1 MYCANCGKELLD
13 SAKFCSAC
21 GARVEADVV
30 ETTRS
35 YVDKASF
42 DEDAPVK
49 RPVTNKVVFDWSNVI
64 DEPLKKDVPE
74 VESPWGTEA
83 PVVNQPASGLGMPEH
98 VTESLVES
106 AVEPEAEHKA
116 IRFSDDDNLFEELN
130 KPSTDPGRTMS
141 FIDILKQE
149 REERDVVEA
158 NQAEA
163 SKAVDDLI
171 DNSEQAIDTGAAYSD
186 YLNSR
191 GTADENE
198 AEQKYED
205 QLRAAAPQIYE
216 PKMYEE
222 TEFIPPV
229 ELEQEDDDEDI
240 VEIDFDSMQTQ
251 ETEAVDLAEEEASKV
266 LDDIIV
272 ELVGEDEDDNEI
284 EEATETGETKETAEV
299 DDDDEESDS
308 ESDVEDS
315 YLNFDYVPSH
325 RAMKNELDEE
335 EDENDDSEDDES
347 EGDESEEDE
356 SSDDYSVDGTEE
368 EIDDEEDENAE
379 EGDTDATPFVAAVA
393 KEAEPESVESEIE
406 ALKRRLA
413 ELIGEDNEEPIEI
426 PKADTVTIEDLVEPQ
441 VEEESVEEHEH
452 IEDTVEEPAQ
462 ELDDET
468 IKESAESPAD
478 LFEELMSDS
487 SDVTSDSSDEIVE
500 EQNDDL
506 DVMLGEI
513 LGQEV
518 APVEADASIKEIEDN
533 SDENTS
539 EEVIETTEEV
549 VAVIDAPGEDAA
561 TDAMSIEDLEK
572 ELFGD
577 EAAVDD
583 AENEATKKIDKF
595 YTLYK
600 KNEEF
605 QQLLDE
611 EYNKLN
617 GGEESS
623 NEVPNVDALL
633 SQKEDIPAPAL
644 ETPAIAS
651 PVTAE
656 PAEKAAVAE
665 TPAAPALEEAS
676 APVSKKEVKAQKK
689 AAKKAALE
697 ELDDDEEGGNA
708 LTVIAI
714 IIAVLLVILLVVIL
728 ILNFFP
734 DTGAAS
740 AISSV
745 LEKVTNLFAS
755 VPGADD
761 SFLL

>member
-30 ETTRS
+30 DTTRS
-35 YVDKASF
+35 YVDKTSF
-42 DEDAPVK
+42 EEDAPVK

-64 DEPLKKDVPE
+64 DEPLKKEIPE
-74 VESPWGTEA
+74 VESPWATDA
-83 PVVNQPASGLGMPEH
+83 PVAKQPASGLGTPEH
-98 VTESLVES
+98 VADTSMKP
-106 AVEPEAEHKA
+106 AVAAAAEHKA
-116 IRFSDDDNLFEELN
+116 IRFSDGDNLLEELN

-158 NQAEA
+158 NPAEA
-163 SKAVDDLI
+163 SKAVDDYV
-171 DNSEQAIDTGAAYSD
+171 DSNEQAIDTGAAYSD

-191 GTADENE
+191 GTADEHE

-216 PKMYEE
+216 PKVYQE
-222 TEFIPPV
+222 TEFVPPV
-229 ELEQEDDDEDI
+229 ELEQEDDTEEM
-240 VEIDFDSMQTQ
+240 VEFDFDSMHS
-251 ETEAVDLAEEEASKV
+251 EEPKAVSPTEEDASKV

-272 ELVGEDEDDNEI
+272 ELVGEDADDDNIGIVKEAD
-284 EEATETGETKETAEV
+284 EEEEPEFELSYEDEDGSINDDDDTTEAD
-299 DDDDEESDS
+299 DDDDEEESDD

-325 RAMKNELDEE
+325 RAMKNEHEDEE
-335 EDENDDSEDDES
+335 DSDDDSEDDES
-347 EGDESEEDE
+347 SDEY
-356 SSDDYSVDGTEE
+356 SDDDTEE
-368 EIDDEEDENAE
+368 VSDEEDDENSKE
-379 EGDTDATPFVAAVA
+379 EGTDTTPFVAAVV
-393 KEAEPESVESEIE
+393 PETEQESEESEIE

-426 PKADTVTIEDLVEPQ
+426 PKADVPTIEDLVEPKS
-441 VEEESVEEHEH
+441 EEESVEE
-452 IEDTVEEPAQ
+452 
-462 ELDDET
+462 
-468 IKESAESPAD
+468 
-478 LFEELMSDS
+478 LFEEI
-487 SDVTSDSSDEIVE
+487 VEAPTQEVAEETVE
-500 EQNDDL
+500 EQNDDDL
-506 DVMLGEI
+506 ETMLGEI

-518 APVEADASIKEIEDN
+518 IPAEEAASIEDVAEDSN
-533 SDENTS
+533 ESPS
-539 EEVIETTEEV
+539 EEVVATEEV
-549 VAVIDAPGEDAA
+549 VAVIDSPDEAEA
-561 TDAMSIEDLEK
+561 TDAMSIEELEK

-577 EAAVDD
+577 DAAIDD
-583 AENEATKKIDKF
+583 TENEATKKIDKF

-617 GGEESS
+617 GDEEPG
-623 NEVPNVDALL
+623 NEVPNVEELL
-633 SQKEDIPAPAL
+633 SQNASAAPTLDTPSTANPAA
-644 ETPAIAS
+644 
-651 PVTAE
+651 AE
-656 PAEKAAVAE
+656 PTKTEAVDA
-665 TPAAPALEEAS
+665 TSAAPALEEES
-676 APVSKKEVKAQKK
+676 APLSKKELKAQKK
-689 AAKKAALE
+689 AAKKAAALE
-697 ELDDDEEGGNA
+697 EREDDEEGGNA